1 MKIWIS
7 PLREAH
13 NVAARARPASA
24 VSLLSPGDVFPRFEA
39 VDDDEHHKVSLHDI
53 REPQEGR
60 TAPAEDHVLA
70 LIAFLKG
77 WNPDETLLVHCWAGI
92 SRSTATAFIGACLH
106 NPHADEAAIAGAVA
120 DASPTAFPNTRIVS
134 IADDLMGRKGR
145 MAEAVKAICADMQRL
160 TVVSRTDEAEPF
172 HIPSRF

>member
-7 PLREAH
+7 PLREVH

-24 VSLLSPGDVFPRFEA
+24 VSLLSPGDVFPQLDA
-39 VDDDEHHKVSLHDI
+39 VDADEHHKVSLHDI
-53 REPQEGR
+53 REPREGF
-60 TAPAEDHVLA
+60 TAPAEDHVST
-70 LIAFLKG
+70 LIGFLQG

-106 NPHADEAAIAGAVA
+106 NPHADEIAIAGAVA
-120 DASPTAFPNTRIVS
+120 DASPTAFPNTRMVS
-134 IADDLMGRKGR
+134 IADDMMGRKGR
-145 MAEAVKAICADMQRL
+145 MAKAVQTICADMTRL
-160 TVVSRTDEAEPF
+160 TLVSRTDEAEPF